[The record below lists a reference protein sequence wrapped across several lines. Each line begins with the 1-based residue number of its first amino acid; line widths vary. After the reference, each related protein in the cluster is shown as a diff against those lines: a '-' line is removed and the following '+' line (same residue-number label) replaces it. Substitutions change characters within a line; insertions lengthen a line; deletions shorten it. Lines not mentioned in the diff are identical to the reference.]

1 MERTQN
7 SDEGAAIAQPAGVV
21 HDRQR
26 CMARSQVPV
35 TTASVWRRSKMVVD
49 TWSGTMALVNSGNEA
64 QGTATGIVDKE

>member
-1 MERTQN
+1 
-7 SDEGAAIAQPAGVV
+7 
-21 HDRQR
+21 
-26 CMARSQVPV
+26 MARSQVPV